1 MRYLFRVAY
10 DAYSHFSNDDGWAIA
25 SHIALSGLMALFPF
39 VIFVT
44 ALAAF
49 LGSGS
54 LADEAIADLF
64 ETWPKEVAA
73 PLAEEVREVL
83 TQTRGGLLT
92 IGGLLAVFFASSGV
106 EALRVALN
114 RAYGVKEH
122 RSWWLLRIESIGYVF
137 VGAFA
142 MLTWAFLVVLA
153 PLIWSIVI
161 KIVPALAEA
170 NFIIT
175 ITRFAIASTVLLLAL
190 LVIHMFLPAGQRAIR
205 EVLPGILLTFILWV
219 AAGIAYG
226 TYLAEFAR
234 NYVSTYAGLASA
246 MIALV
251 FLYMLSSIFILG
263 GEINAALVSAKRGE
277 QSVSPRSRS

>member
-1 MRYLFRVAY
+1 MRFLFRVGY
-10 DAYSHFSNDDGWAIA
+10 EAYSHFSNDDGWAIA
-25 SHIALSGLMALFPF
+25 SHIALSVLMALFPF
-39 VIFVT
+39 LIFVT

-49 LGSGS
+49 LGSGA

-73 PLAEEVREVL
+73 PLAGEVREVL
-83 TQTRGGLLT
+83 TQPRGGLLT

-114 RAYGVKEH
+114 RAYDVKEH
-122 RSWWLLRIESIGYVF
+122 RPWWLLRIESIGYVF

-153 PLIWSIVI
+153 PLIWSIVV
-161 KIVPALAEA
+161 KFVPALAA
-170 NFIIT
+170 ATFIIT
-175 ITRFAIASTVLLLAL
+175 VARVAIASAVLLLAL
-190 LVIHMFLPAGQRAIR
+190 LVIHMFLPAGKRSFR
-205 EVLPGILLTFILWV
+205 EVLPGIILTFLLWV
-219 AAGIAYG
+219 TTGIAYG
-226 TYLAEFAR
+226 SYLAEFAR

-246 MIALV
+246 MIALA

-263 GEINAALVSAKRGE
+263 GEINAALVSVKRIA
-277 QSVSPRSRS
+277 PRSR